1 MGNQTIQAI
10 SGAAPVQD
18 LSGLDIETAI
28 MTVQST
34 RAQLLEDQLKS
45 QLNDVKARNER
56 ISNLNNTLSTARNLQ
71 ACFPADAKADK
82 RIADLPKEDRSKA
95 EDAVEEK
102 YKAQFKA
109 MTPEER
115 ARLCSPSG
123 LKLSLAG
130 AALTSYKS
138 LPSFK
143 EAMYDAKH
151 MADSAC
157 KSSILLEQL
166 KQQGAI
172 AGVEI
177 DVGDKGELDKLV
189 ENIKSLIDSE
199 SNSQQMDM
207 LRLQSLSNKR
217 NEAFEL
223 MTNFIK
229 KMQDSRSSI
238 ISGMR

>member
-18 LSGLDIETAI
+18 ISGLDIETAL

-71 ACFPADAKADK
+71 ACFKADAKADA
-82 RIADLPKEDRSKA
+82 RIADLPKEDKKNA
-95 EDAVEEK
+95 EKSIDEK
-102 YKAQFKA
+102 YKAQYNA
-109 MTPEER
+109 MSPEQQNG
-115 ARLCSPSG
+115 AKFIAGLFTSG
-123 LKLSLAG
+123 HKG
-130 AALTSYKS
+130 VKGYQEEMNAAKNL
-138 LPSFK
+138 
-143 EAMYDAKH
+143 DA
-151 MADSAC
+151 SAS
-157 KSSILLEQL
+157 KSSVLMEQL

-177 DVGDKGELDKLV
+177 NVANKGELDKLV
-189 ENIKSLIDSE
+189 ENIKSAIDSE